1 MRFDKTYS
9 STPSMHTTKI
19 LQAIMVKHKLHRLA
33 FDIKQAYCQ
42 ADMPEGQQRDNQSRN
57 PGSNTQMQQ
66 DAHARPLLHLSPIED
81 NPEEQQA
88 QCIGVVETAAEQD
101 RTGVLIKTKKKNQNQ
116 EQEDR
121 ECDARAAPCQE
132 DAEQDLH
139 AGKTGGDLPQEQE
152 EGDSPRED
160 RARAHA
166 RARQA
171 TQVPRLVSRPTLSA
185 AAARYCLQTETGQT
199 ETGQAETI
207 QGGGQ
212 RKKLLERPQ
221 VPSRDSYLE
230 KMKMSPPV
238 GATQAA
244 AARSSPG
251 REDSSVIEG
260 SLKTHQAAPGEGK
273 SVHLNMNVSSLS
285 RQSVDLQTVDRLH
298 VSGAAAGGGD
308 AVNVHSKGLNSTV
321 GLNSTGVI
329 PAVVLQPSREDIRES
344 GQPFVVEAGSAIRS
358 HLSHTPAKTPV
369 NTAGS
374 TVDHSER
381 QVLQQQQ
388 QHSTAQCHVPLTQ
401 GGPARTSGGGDAVGV
416 QQLQQHS
423 TVQNSTDLTDHGRQ
437 TVSGRPKVGERQ
449 SDQNLLPVSPLGDA
463 EYDAHLRLSAE
474 QRVQLIQ

>member
-1 MRFDKTYS
+1 MEVQHDCSYVQQEPRS
-9 STPSMHTTKI
+9 PE
-19 LQAIMVKHKLHRLA
+19 
-33 FDIKQAYCQ
+33 KQAVETRSKIEDVVTLEQ
-42 ADMPEGQQRDNQSRN
+42 GSGGEGQERDNQSRN
-57 PGSNTQMQQ
+57 LGSNTQMQQ
-66 DAHARPLLHLSPIED
+66 DARARPLLHVSPIED
-81 NPEEQQA
+81 NPEEQQS

-185 AAARYCLQTETGQT
+185 AAARHCLQTETGQT

-230 KMKMSPPV
+230 KMKMSSPV

-298 VSGAAAGGGD
+298 VSDAAAGGGD
-308 AVNVHSKGLNSTV
+308 ALNAHSKGLNSTV
-321 GLNSTGVI
+321 GLNST
-329 PAVVLQPSREDIRES
+329 AD
-344 GQPFVVEAGSAIRS
+344 
-358 HLSHTPAKTPV
+358 
-369 NTAGS
+369 S

-381 QVLQQQQ
+381 QLLQLQQQHGTVQ
-388 QHSTAQCHVPLTQ
+388 SHPLTQ
-401 GGPARTSGGGDAVGV
+401 GGPAQISGGGDAVGV
-416 QQLQQHS
+416 LQQSS
-423 TVQNSTDLTDHGRQ
+423 TVQNRTDLTDHGRQ
-437 TVSGRPKVGERQ
+437 IVTVNGRPGVGERQ
-449 SDQNLLPVSPLGDA
+449 SDQNLL
-463 EYDAHLRLSAE
+463 RLTHSITRNVVATFSVFCCIDF
-474 QRVQLIQ
+474 QNKR